1 MGLFGFYILK
11 FEKLDFTLWSLVP
24 LAKPHPPLVWA
35 IMWHVGVLTCLF
47 FFCAKLTL
55 LFSPQ
60 ISSTKQHGFKA
71 KSTVNPPRIPSFMTT
86 PFWKQL
92 NSQIIQLKT
101 TKPINPYLLKDPMN
115 PCSLKPNPAL
125 GSLWTHPTRLD

>member
-1 MGLFGFYILK
+1 MQSTPLKFGVVWILHPKVCEIGFYTLK
-11 FEKLDFTLWSLVP
+11 FGSVSKTPPSISLSYYV
-24 LAKPHPPLVWA
+24 
-35 IMWHVGVLTCLF
+35 TCWCADMF
-47 FFCAKLTL
+47 IFFCAKLTL

-125 GSLWTHPTRLD
+125 GSL